1 MTKEE
6 QLQQVDEQIASLEKE
21 HKEWRKNAEASGNV
35 SSIYQMVGANT
46 LKEKE
51 FYDRL
56 QELERKR
63 ADIQGVSPAVAEYI
77 EHGAGKR
84 HPLEYSKLDVLDG
97 TTTIDDSMLQFHGKE
112 L

>member
-6 QLQQVDEQIASLEKE
+6 QLQQVDEQIAALEKE
-21 HKEWRKNAEASGNV
+21 YKEWRENAGASGNMA
-35 SSIYQMVGANT
+35 SIYQMVGANL

-51 FYDRL
+51 FQGRL
-56 QELERKR
+56 RELERKR

-84 HPLEYSKLDVLDG
+84 TPLEYSKLDVLDG
-97 TTTIDDSMLQFHGKE
+97 TTTVDDSLLQFHGKE